1 MSAQPSVAA
10 PAAPAPSYRRV
21 FAVPGFTSLVAG
33 SALARTGQQMAAV
46 GLVLFV
52 LGRGGSAGLA
62 GLVVFL
68 LLAPGLVISPIAG
81 ALLDRHGRVR
91 LITFDYAF
99 AALTIAT
106 IAALDAAGALPAA
119 LLCLIVALSSITTPL
134 SNSGT
139 RSLFPL
145 LLPRDLWDRANAIDS
160 GGYVVAM
167 VIGPALVG
175 GIVAAAGTRWA
186 VAATA
191 GVFALAAIVV
201 RTAPEPKVAVARGR
215 TLLGDAKAGIAY
227 VLRSRSLR
235 GLALCLFVTN
245 IGSGMLIV
253 GLPVLVLQR
262 FGGGGGEVGLL
273 FALQGIGGIAG
284 AAIAG
289 AMGSVD
295 RERKHLAGGMLL
307 GAAALLV
314 VAVAPNASVAALGML
329 IVGASYGP
337 VDIGLF
343 GLRQRRTH
351 VEWVGRVFAVSM
363 ALNFS
368 GFPVGSALGGPVAG
382 RSPGVAFGLA
392 AAAAVLGAALAWFMI
407 PQRWEAA

>member
-10 PAAPAPSYRRV
+10 PAAPSYRRV
-21 FAVPGFTSLVAG
+21 LAVPGFSNLVAG

-68 LLAPGLVISPIAG
+68 LLAPGLLISPIAG
-81 ALLDRHGRVR
+81 ALLDRHGRIR
-91 LITFDYAF
+91 LITLDYAF
-99 AALTIAT
+99 AAVAMAA
-106 IAALDAAGALPAA
+106 IAALDSAGVLPAA
-119 LLCLIVALSSITTPL
+119 LLGLVVALSSLTNPL

-145 LLPRDLWDRANAIDS
+145 VLPRDLWDRANAIDS
-160 GGYVVAM
+160 GAYVVAM
-167 VIGPALVG
+167 VVGPALAG
-175 GIVAAAGTRWA
+175 GVVATAGTRWA

-191 GVFALAAIVV
+191 AVFALAAVAV
-201 RTAPEPKVAVARGR
+201 RGAPEPRVARSGR
-215 TLLGDAKAGIAY
+215 RSLIADARQGVLY

-235 GLALCLFVTN
+235 SLAICLSVSN
-245 IGSGMLIV
+245 IGAGMVIV
-253 GLPVLVLQR
+253 ALPLLVLQR

-273 FALQGIGGIAG
+273 FALQGVGGIAG

-289 AMGSVD
+289 SLGSVD
-295 RERKHLAGGMLL
+295 RERQHLSGGMLVS
-307 GAAALLV
+307 AAALLV
-314 VAVAPNASVAALGML
+314 IMVAPDAWVAALGML
-329 IVGASYGP
+329 VVGACNGP
-337 VDIGLF
+337 IDIGLF

-351 VEWVGRVFAVSM
+351 VQWVGRVFAVSM

-368 GFPVGSALGGPVAG
+368 GFPIGSALGGPVAG
-382 RSPGVAFGLA
+382 RSPGLAFGLA
-392 AAAAVLGAALAWFMI
+392 AVAAVLGATVAWFGI
-407 PQRWEAA
+407 PERWEAA